1 MLEETRKLLLLIF
14 VSPLLGVLLSLYLPR
29 PWKVAKLEWTY
40 VLLDVV
46 MLGLA
51 LSCIYLGL
59 FTSGNFV
66 TLLTGSQTI
75 ALLAVASS
83 FFFALAVLLHHLR
96 QSLNILSRLCFYL
109 ASFAVSLATLAWG
122 LQRL

>member
-1 MLEETRKLLLLIF
+1 MLEETRKVLLLIF
-14 VSPLLGVLLSLYLPR
+14 IAPLLGVLLSLYLPR
-29 PWKVAKLEWTY
+29 PWKVPKLEWRY
-40 VLLDVV
+40 VLLDVGV
-46 MLGLA
+46 LGLA
-51 LSCIYLGL
+51 LCCVYLSL
-59 FTSGNFV
+59 FASSNFIN
-66 TLLTGSQTI
+66 LLVGWKII

-96 QSLNILSRLCFYL
+96 RSLNILSRLCFYL

>member
-14 VSPLLGVLLSLYLPR
+14 IAPLLGVLLSLYLPR
-29 PWKVAKLEWTY
+29 PWKVAKLEWSY
-40 VLLDVV
+40 VLLDIV
-46 MLGLA
+46 LIGLA
-51 LSCIYLGL
+51 LCCVYLSL
-59 FTSGNFV
+59 FASSNFV
-66 TLLTGSQTI
+66 NLLIGWKIIVLLT
-75 ALLAVASS
+75 VASS

-96 QSLNILSRLCFYL
+96 KSLNLLSRLCFYL

>member
-14 VSPLLGVLLSLYLPR
+14 IAPLLGVLLSLYLPR
-29 PWKVAKLEWTY
+29 PWKVAKLEWSY
-40 VLLDVV
+40 VLLDIV
-46 MLGLA
+46 LIGLA
-51 LSCIYLGL
+51 LCCVYLSL
-59 FTSGNFV
+59 FASSNFV
-66 TLLTGSQTI
+66 NLLIGWKIIVLLT
-75 ALLAVASS
+75 VASS

-96 QSLNILSRLCFYL
+96 KSLNMLSRLCFYL